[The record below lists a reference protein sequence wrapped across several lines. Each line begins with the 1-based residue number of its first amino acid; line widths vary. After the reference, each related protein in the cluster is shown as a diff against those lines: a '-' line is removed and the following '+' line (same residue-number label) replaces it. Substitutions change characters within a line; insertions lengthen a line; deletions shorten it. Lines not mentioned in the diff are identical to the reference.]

1 MNKTATRESARTKES
16 GRVMD
21 DATRKRRDRTA
32 LENLEKDNHHDE
44 PHSDLVLSKKIPKF
58 NDNLESR
65 LGRKK
70 KRERGMEYYKLR
82 WNILIV
88 KDTI

>member
-1 MNKTATRESARTKES
+1 MILNKTATRESARTKES

-21 DATRKRRDRTA
+21 EASRKRRDRTA

-70 KRERGMEYYKLR
+70 KRERGMEYYKQRLSL
-82 WNILIV
+82 IL
-88 KDTI
+88 